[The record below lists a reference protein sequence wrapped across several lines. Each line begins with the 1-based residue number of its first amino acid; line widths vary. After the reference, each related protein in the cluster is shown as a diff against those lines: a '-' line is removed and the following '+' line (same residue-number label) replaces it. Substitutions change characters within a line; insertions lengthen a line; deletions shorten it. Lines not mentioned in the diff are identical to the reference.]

1 MYILYMDES
10 GVEELTAG
18 TSHFVLL
25 GLVIPADQWKQLDL
39 ALGNLKAR
47 FELRDAEIHA
57 AWMHR
62 RYSEQESIDGFDALS
77 YDARRAVAEAAV
89 RRRAGIIGVQ
99 GSKKKIEAYRRE
111 SRAIRPYLHLTRI
124 ERLRCLQ
131 ALAQELSLQPDVR
144 ILADAISK
152 PDYGVRTSTPYEM
165 AFEQVLTRFQAF
177 LTYKHDMGI
186 VVHDN
191 NSTAAPR
198 LTRLTRK
205 FHQVGTLYRRITNI
219 VETPLFVDSSLTSMI
234 QIADLCA
241 FALRRLIENG
251 EETLWDVVEARVDR
265 IGGTRVGVRHFTGQ
279 RACGCRICIAHGR
292 DPGQLFS
299 SSAAPTS

>member
-10 GVEELTAG
+10 GVEELAAG

-25 GLVIPADQWKQLDL
+25 GLAIPADQWKQLDL
-39 ALGNLKAR
+39 ALGNLKNT
-47 FELRDAEIHA
+47 FGLRDAEIHA

-62 RYSEQESIDGFDALS
+62 RYSEQESIGGFDTLG
-77 YDARRAVAEAAV
+77 YDDRRTAAEAAV
-89 RRRAGIIGVQ
+89 RKRAGIIGVQ

-111 SRAIRPYLHLTRI
+111 SRAIRPYLHLTRA
-124 ERLRCLQ
+124 ERLQCLH

-144 ILADAISK
+144 ILADVISK
-152 PDYGVRTSTPYEM
+152 PDYGVRATTPYEM

-177 LTYKHDMGI
+177 LTYKHDTGI

-205 FHQVGTLYRRITNI
+205 FHQVGTLYRRITNV

-234 QIADLCA
+234 QMADLCA
-241 FALRRLIENG
+241 FSLRRLIENG
-251 EETLWDVVEARVDR
+251 EELLWDVVEVRGDR
-265 IGGTRVGVRHFTGQ
+265 IGHTCVGVRHFTGQ

-292 DPGQLFS
+292 DPEQLFP
-299 SSAAPTS
+299 APGMAT